1 MITPSAYGT
10 WRVAE
15 EGELRPNYSEVVSS
29 NVPEW
34 LRDPDKYWLALGYRQ
49 AEIIYNT
56 EQFDA
61 AGIANYEDLALE
73 SVRRKLCL
81 STSSLAINRTVIAM
95 LMRKLGRR
103 EAELAVRG
111 WVANLAQPPLETEAE
126 LVQAIARGE
135 CGVGIASSGAAVGTR
150 LQVVVPEPAYVDIEA
165 IGVTRHAAN
174 PEAAIRLIDWL
185 VDPDRQASHAEQTGL
200 IAVSGDDPGRANV
213 VLAAAGA
220 VEANKLAERARY
232 R

>member
-1 MITPSAYGT
+1 
-10 WRVAE
+10 
-15 EGELRPNYSEVVSS
+15 
-29 NVPEW
+29 VPEW
-34 LRDPDKYWLALGYRQ
+34 LRDPDKYWFALGYRQ
-49 AEIIYNT
+49 AEIVYNP

-61 AGIANYEDLALE
+61 TGIASYEDLALE

-135 CGVGIASSGAAVGTR
+135 CGVGIAASGATAGTQ
-150 LQVVVPEPAYVDIEA
+150 LQVLVPATAYVDIEA

-174 PEAAIRLIDWL
+174 PDAAVRLIDWL
-185 VDPDRQASHAEQTGL
+185 VSPGRQKSHAEQTGL
-200 IAVSGDDPGRANV
+200 LAVSSDASTRDNV

-220 VEANKLAERARY
+220 LEASKLAERARY